1 MTDKVRLFHLPF
13 SFMLPQKVAVEKGY
27 FEAEGLQVEL
37 VERDRGDVD
46 WKYIPAEE
54 SLTDDHGVDI
64 YPICKWES
72 IKRTWEM
79 DDGRIVG
86 KGTFAN
92 QPYTVYVREE
102 SDIADPSDLA
112 NVPVGVNKRTGQE
125 YTVIRALENH
135 MPSDAVTLEHH
146 GMPTDRLRALRDGDV
161 EAVSLLEPQSTLA
174 EKLGFRPVLQFENHM
189 GIVGADAVDG
199 SVLEKFIRGYERAAS
214 DINEQPAAYRDAYL
228 EMLRAD
234 ADVAPD
240 LFDDIEYEALL
251 EDIEV
256 PRYESPE
263 VADREELSDH
273 LSWMKRRQ
281 LVDESADI
289 DAIVAPIE
297 R

>member
-1 MTDKVRLFHLPF
+1 MSDKLRLFHLPF
-13 SFMLPQKVAVEKGY
+13 SFMLPQKVAAEKGY

-37 VERDRGDVD
+37 VERDRGDIGS
-46 WKYIPAEE
+46 KYIPAEE
-54 SLTDDHGVDI
+54 SLTNDHGVDI

-79 DDGRIVG
+79 DDGQIVG

-92 QPYTVYVREE
+92 QPYTVYVRAE
-102 SDIADPSDLA
+102 SDITDPSDLA
-112 NVPVGVNKRTGQE
+112 NVPVGVNRRTGQE

-135 MPSDAVTLEHH
+135 VPSDAVTLEHH
-146 GMPTDRLRALRDGDV
+146 GMPTDRLRALRNGEV

-189 GIVGADAVDG
+189 GIVGADTVDG
-199 SVLEKFIRGYERAAS
+199 GVFERFIRGYERAAS
-214 DINEQPAAYRDAYL
+214 DINEEPAAYRDAYL
-228 EMLRAD
+228 EMLRTD
-234 ADVAPD
+234 ADVAPE

-256 PRYESPE
+256 PRYETPE

-281 LVDESADI
+281 LVDDSADI